1 VPAGRSSP
9 RGSGCD
15 LRLRPVCLQYG
26 TGALGRGRGRP
37 RRRRGWRASC
47 PCSPG
52 TATVADPS
60 PGRRTRHRGTQR
72 PPPAVS
78 AGRCRR
84 AATILFPGDLLAC
97 LPRARPRLLLRSS
110 TPPWIQFH
118 QPWLAAKPPQTH
130 RCQPEADRDQQLFPE
145 LKGLRREGTTQQL
158 SEGGYIPIYRLV
170 PKPARRR

>member
-1 VPAGRSSP
+1 MCLPTQ
-9 RGSGCD
+9 
-15 LRLRPVCLQYG
+15 LRLRAVHDFS
-26 TGALGRGRGRP
+26 TV
-37 RRRRGWRASC
+37 RARTWTPPAPAGLARC
-47 PCSPG
+47 PCSPSPG

-97 LPRARPRLLLRSS
+97 LPRARPRLLLLRSS

-158 SEGGYIPIYRLV
+158 SEEG
-170 PKPARRR
+170 